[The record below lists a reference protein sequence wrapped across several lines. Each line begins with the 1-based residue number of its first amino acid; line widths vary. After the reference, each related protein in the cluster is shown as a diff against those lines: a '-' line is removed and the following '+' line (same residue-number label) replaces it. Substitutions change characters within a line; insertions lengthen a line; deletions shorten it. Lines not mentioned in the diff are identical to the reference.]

1 MLQKETCHKDIMS
14 FSGLLYP
21 TLFMLYK
28 TLQTILEAWNTLHHF
43 LFLDK
48 GWLLQDKQK
57 NVLGYFF
64 VEEGGR
70 RATLIFCSLILFAC
84 AVASLVNF
92 GGQVKLEKW
101 GLDALLLPLSCVK
114 INDSECTRIWREGPR
129 SLYPIII
136 TWFIRRSSHA
146 WFSFAY
152 LTHLI
157 SSHWQVMCTT
167 IGPLSSYCTAAS
179 CDKHNAYLSHNVI
192 KTVLILI
199 VAFMPPWQ

>member
-64 VEEGGR
+64 VEKEEEEEQPYFFVP
-70 RATLIFCSLILFAC
+70 LYFL
-84 AVASLVNF
+84 LV
-92 GGQVKLEKW
+92 Q
-101 GLDALLLPLSCVK
+101 
-114 INDSECTRIWREGPR
+114 
-129 SLYPIII
+129 
-136 TWFIRRSSHA
+136 
-146 WFSFAY
+146 
-152 LTHLI
+152 
-157 SSHWQVMCTT
+157 
-167 IGPLSSYCTAAS
+167 
-179 CDKHNAYLSHNVI
+179 
-192 KTVLILI
+192 
-199 VAFMPPWQ
+199 

>member
-1 MLQKETCHKDIMS
+1 ME
-14 FSGLLYP
+14 
-21 TLFMLYK
+21 
-28 TLQTILEAWNTLHHF
+28 
-43 LFLDK
+43 
-48 GWLLQDKQK
+48 K

-64 VEEGGR
+64 VFTR
-70 RATLIFCSLILFAC
+70 RRNLSFCPLYFLPC
-84 AVASLVNF
+84 AVVSMVNF

-157 SSHWQVMCTT
+157 SYWQVMCTT
-167 IGPLSSYCTAAS
+167 IGPPFLGIHNCTVYS
-179 CDKHNAYLSHNVI
+179 THNAYLSSSHNVI
-192 KTVLILI
+192 KTVLLLL
-199 VAFMPPWQ
+199 VAFMCPWQ

>member
-70 RATLIFCSLILFAC
+70 RATLIFCSRILFAC

-114 INDSECTRIWREGPR
+114 INDSECTRPDLKDRGPYIL
-129 SLYPIII
+129 S
-136 TWFIRRSSHA
+136 SSHD
-146 WFSFAY
+146 
-152 LTHLI
+152 
-157 SSHWQVMCTT
+157 SSGEAVMLDS
-167 IGPLSSYCTAAS
+167 PLPIWHILYHHIDRS
-179 CDKHNAYLSHNVI
+179 CV
-192 KTVLILI
+192 
-199 VAFMPPWQ
+199 QQ

>member
-21 TLFMLYK
+21 TLFMFYK

-114 INDSECTRIWREGPR
+114 INDSECTRMERRTEV
-129 SLYPIII
+129 PISYHHHMIHQEKQSCLILLCLSDTSYII
-136 TWFIRRSSHA
+136 T
-146 WFSFAY
+146 
-152 LTHLI
+152 LTGH
-157 SSHWQVMCTT
+157 V
-167 IGPLSSYCTAAS
+167 Y
-179 CDKHNAYLSHNVI
+179 NNR
-192 KTVLILI
+192 
-199 VAFMPPWQ
+199 PPF